1 MGLGKTIQT
10 IGLIVSTT
18 IKEKRRMTLIVTPL
32 ALIHQ
37 WVEEIKTKTEPN
49 RLRILKHHGPNRTK
63 NAKDFYDYDIVV
75 TTYQVV
81 ASDMAEKD
89 NTAIGPLF
97 EIDWYRIVL
106 DEAQQIKN
114 RQTKSS
120 LSCTALKATKR
131 WCLTGTPI
139 QNNIDELYSLFRF
152 LNVQPLCDYPTFKRN
167 ISIPIQN
174 GDTQIAM
181 ERLKA
186 VLMAIMLRRT
196 KQFVKNGKE
205 EQKQQDISLE
215 LPVKHRNDVLLTFH
229 AHERTLYDLLLKRTR
244 DTILSMNQ
252 QKYMNIL
259 CLLLRL
265 RQGTKNLNFFVKLK
279 KKNC

>member
-10 IGLIVSTT
+10 IGLIVSTMA
-18 IKEKRRMTLIVTPL
+18 KGDEKKRMTLIVTPL

-37 WVEEIKTKTEPN
+37 WVEEIKTKTEAN
-49 RLRILKHHGPNRTK
+49 KLKVLKHHGSNRTR
-63 NAKDFYDYDIVV
+63 NAQDLYDYDVVV

-81 ASDMAEKD
+81 ASEAEES
-89 NTAIGPLF
+89 GPLF
-97 EIDWYRIVL
+97 QLDWYRVVL

-120 LSCTALKATKR
+120 LSCTALKSAKR

-152 LNVQPLCDYPTFKRN
+152 LNIKPLSDYPTFKKN
-167 ISIPIQN
+167 ISIPMQN
-174 GDTQIAM
+174 GDVQIAM

-186 VLMAIMLRRT
+186 VLLATMLRRT
-196 KQFVKNGKE
+196 KQYVNEKDKSDDNNSA
-205 EQKQQDISLE
+205 ISLQ
-215 LPVKHRNDVLLTFH
+215 LPTKHRKDVLLSFH
-229 AHERTLYDLLLKRTR
+229 SHERALYELLLKRTK

-265 RQGTKNLNFFVKLK
+265 RQGK
-279 KKNC
+279 KRSTYIFYLLISNSL